1 MIKMKLPL
9 HTKILLGLVTGLLFG
24 LLCIFTGIPVSLVV
38 NYIKPFG
45 TIFVSALKMI
55 AMPLILASLIVG
67 VSNLGDISRLSRMG
81 GKTIAVYMITTVIA
95 TTIGLVIV
103 NIVKPGKIITEQTR
117 TELMGM
123 FEQDAV
129 QKTDVA
135 NKLKEEGPLQPLVN
149 IIPDNLF
156 GAASEN
162 ENMLQ
167 IVFFAIIFG
176 VALLQIKSKKKAVI
190 IGFFEG
196 LNDVV
201 IQIIHYIMMFAPYG
215 VFALIATLIVEIAGD
230 NPSKALEI
238 LGALLSYAG
247 TVLSGLLIMIFLV
260 YPSIFRLFTKVKYR
274 TFFRGIRDAQLLAFS
289 TSSSSATLPVTMESV
304 EKNLNVSEEV
314 SSFVLPLGAT
324 INMDGTS
331 LYQSVAAVF
340 IAHAMG
346 LELSIT
352 SQIAIVLTAVLASIG
367 SAGVPGAGMVM
378 LVIVLE
384 AAGIP
389 AAGLA
394 LIVAPDRPLDM
405 CRTVVNVTGD
415 ATVAMVV
422 ASTEGEQVGMKR
434 VILENED

>member
-9 HTKILLGLVTGLLFG
+9 HTKILIGLVTGLLFG
-24 LLCIFTGIPVSLVV
+24 LLCIFTGIPVSLIV

-81 GKTIAVYMITTVIA
+81 GKTIAVYMITTLIA
-95 TTIGLVIV
+95 TTIGLLIV

-176 VALLQIKSKKKAVI
+176 VALLQIKSKKKAVV

-260 YPSIFRLFTKVKYR
+260 YPAIFRLFTKVKYR

-289 TSSSSATLPVTMESV
+289 TSSSAATLPVTMESV

-324 INMDGTS
+324 
-331 LYQSVAAVF
+331 
-340 IAHAMG
+340 
-346 LELSIT
+346 
-352 SQIAIVLTAVLASIG
+352 
-367 SAGVPGAGMVM
+367 
-378 LVIVLE
+378 VIWTE
-384 AAGIP
+384 P
-389 AAGLA
+389 AY
-394 LIVAPDRPLDM
+394 
-405 CRTVVNVTGD
+405 T
-415 ATVAMVV
+415 
-422 ASTEGEQVGMKR
+422 R
-434 VILENED
+434 VWRQFL